1 DWTLEWYHDNGQ
13 VDQLKSR
20 DGSGVLTAEPEIT
33 EHQLGKDDEFLL
45 LACDGFWGVFDN
57 QRAVELARLRLQ
69 VHNDPQKCAEE
80 LVAEAVKRHSTDN
93 ISVVLVCFQEQ
104 SPAKR
109 QIARTGSGRR
119 GPLKSVSS
127 SALMRLV
134 EFLD

>member
-1 DWTLEWYHDNGQ
+1 MLLLLVPTGDWTLEWYHDNGQ

-80 LVAEAVKRHSTDN
+80 LVRAGAAPPPPPPRPFPRLSCQLV
-93 ISVVLVCFQEQ
+93 SVVLIFFSIFCVMECI
-104 SPAKR
+104 SP
-109 QIARTGSGRR
+109 Q
-119 GPLKSVSS
+119 
-127 SALMRLV
+127 
-134 EFLD
+134 